1 MAGCSERTTLHQGNS
16 RHNDT
21 QNKDTQVKE
30 LIYGTQHNPAQPSAI
45 MLSVVMVTVM
55 VLSFAMLNVIMLNV
69 LVPCNNHIQL
79 MVQTCGCGLR
89 ADFWYS
95 IVSLNNCFVNHLFAI
110 WSTENATCGLFYKY
124 ITILQNDA
132 CSIKVS

>member
-45 MLSVVMVTVM
+45 MLTVM
-55 VLSFAMLNVIMLNV
+55 LLSLAMLNVIVLNI
-69 LVPCNNHIQL
+69 LVGTATTAFSF
-79 MVQTCGCGLR
+79 MVQTRGCGLR
-89 ADFWYS
+89 ADFWRS
-95 IVSLNNCFVNHLFAI
+95 IVSMNNCFVNHLFAI